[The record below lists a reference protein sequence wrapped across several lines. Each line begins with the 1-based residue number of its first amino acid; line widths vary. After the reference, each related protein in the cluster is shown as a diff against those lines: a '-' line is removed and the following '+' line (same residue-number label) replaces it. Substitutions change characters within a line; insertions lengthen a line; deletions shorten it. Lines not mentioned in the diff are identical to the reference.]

1 MSRDQFHVW
10 FFFYWEENPK
20 IFYFLGRKI
29 STISA
34 SHFLTSILPK
44 DKQTKNTL
52 WRLDPVFVHT
62 AMSAPFQR
70 IQQNKSVSLPG
81 NFTPEQRYWRGFKNP
96 ILVKENNAINH
107 IHFNPQS
114 PHDFA
119 VTSSTR
125 VQIFSAKTRQV
136 VRTIARF
143 TDTVY
148 SGEFRSDGKLV
159 VAGDATGLIQVF
171 DANSRSIL
179 VKLQPTQH
187 PTHVTKFHPS
197 SLTTLLS
204 ASDDKVARLWDITS
218 PNPIASF
225 DDHTDYIRTGCFIP
239 SSNLIATGSYDSV
252 VRLYDSR
259 APPAEGPISQ
269 HDQGAPVESIVA
281 LNPTTL
287 VSAGGPTVKVW
298 DLTAGKTIKTL
309 SNFQKTVTTLS
320 DGGPHGLLAGSL
332 DGHVKVFDYSSGKWD
347 VKFGWKYGGGVL
359 NTGISPDQKHL
370 VTGLTSGLLS
380 IRTRKTEPRVAQGVK
395 KERTSASARLMKGI
409 DYHGELEHRVVE
421 DNNKTKKKLPL
432 WERYLRQFRWADAL
446 DSVLCND
453 PETQNRIPILEEIRK
468 RGKIRVSLAGRD
480 EASLEPLFKYLIRY
494 TRDNRTLPVA
504 ADFLACAIEMYG
516 PLIEKSGVLESR
528 VNELRTVVLTEINVA
543 QNAQR
548 IEGML
553 ELLADS

>member
-1 MSRDQFHVW
+1 M
-10 FFFYWEENPK
+10 
-20 IFYFLGRKI
+20 
-29 STISA
+29 
-34 SHFLTSILPK
+34 
-44 DKQTKNTL
+44 
-52 WRLDPVFVHT
+52 
-62 AMSAPFQR
+62 
-70 IQQNKSVSLPG
+70 
-81 NFTPEQRYWRGFKNP
+81 
-96 ILVKENNAINH
+96 KENNAVNH

-143 TDTVY
+143 KDTVY

-179 VKLQPTQH
+179 VTLQPTQH
-187 PTHVTKFHPS
+187 PTHVTKFHPT

-218 PNPIASF
+218 SNPIATFS
-225 DDHTDYIRTGCFIP
+225 DHTDYIRSGCFIP
-239 SSNLIATGSYDSV
+239 SSNLVATGCYDSII
-252 VRLYDSR
+252 RLYDSR
-259 APPAEGPISQ
+259 APSSEGPISQ
-269 HDQGAPVESIVA
+269 HEQGAPVESIVA
-281 LNPTTL
+281 LNSTTL

-309 SNFQKTVTTLS
+309 ANFQKTVTTLA
-320 DGGPHGLLAGSL
+320 DGGEKGLLAGCL
-332 DGHVKVFDYSSGKWD
+332 DGHVKVFDYSSAKWD
-347 VKFGWKYGGGVL
+347 VKFGWKFGGGVL
-359 NTGISPDQKHL
+359 STGISPDQKHF

-395 KERTSASARLMKGI
+395 QGRTSTYARLMRGS
-409 DYHGELEHRVVE
+409 DYHGELEHRVVD
-421 DNNKTKKKLPL
+421 DNVKSKKKLPV
-432 WERYLRQFRWADAL
+432 WERHLKQFRWSDAL
-446 DSVLCND
+446 DAVLHPD
-453 PETQNRIPILEEIRK
+453 ASSEHRLLIMEELKK
-468 RGKIRVSLAGRD
+468 RGKVRVSLSGRD
-480 EASLEPLFKYLIRY
+480 ENSLEPLFRYAIPSIRDFRSMA
-494 TRDNRTLPVA
+494 TT
-504 ADFLACAIEMYG
+504 ADFIACAIEMYG
-516 PLIEKSGVLESR
+516 PLIEKSTVLESK
-528 VNELRTVVLTEINVA
+528 VNELRKVLTKEIEVA

>member
-1 MSRDQFHVW
+1 MFG
-10 FFFYWEENPK
+10 FFFIGRKTRKFFIFWEEKFQPSQLP
-20 IFYFLGRKI
+20 IFSL
-29 STISA
+29 A
-34 SHFLTSILPK
+34 SCQKTSKP
-44 DKQTKNTL
+44 KNTL

-259 APPAEGPISQ
+259 APPAEGPHLPAWPGRARRKHCCAQPHHPRIRGRS
-269 HDQGAPVESIVA
+269 HRQG
-281 LNPTTL
+281 L
-287 VSAGGPTVKVW
+287 G
-298 DLTAGKTIKTL
+298 
-309 SNFQKTVTTLS
+309 S
-320 DGGPHGLLAGSL
+320 DC
-332 DGHVKVFDYSSGKWD
+332 W
-347 VKFGWKYGGGVL
+347 
-359 NTGISPDQKHL
+359 
-370 VTGLTSGLLS
+370 
-380 IRTRKTEPRVAQGVK
+380 
-395 KERTSASARLMKGI
+395 
-409 DYHGELEHRVVE
+409 
-421 DNNKTKKKLPL
+421 
-432 WERYLRQFRWADAL
+432 
-446 DSVLCND
+446 
-453 PETQNRIPILEEIRK
+453 
-468 RGKIRVSLAGRD
+468 
-480 EASLEPLFKYLIRY
+480 
-494 TRDNRTLPVA
+494 
-504 ADFLACAIEMYG
+504 
-516 PLIEKSGVLESR
+516 
-528 VNELRTVVLTEINVA
+528 
-543 QNAQR
+543 
-548 IEGML
+548 
-553 ELLADS
+553 